1 MQLERIGIPASVG
14 QLSAS
19 TPTNMSVPLWGLTIF
34 ILWTIAVVALLLT
47 IRVRHLLK
55 GGSVK
60 DFGTPNDESLLWRLF
75 RVQANL
81 IENLPLYIGVVI
93 LLLVQETSGFT
104 VNVLVSIYITFRLL
118 HSVVHIAGADP
129 KFRLLSL
136 IVQLSC
142 LIGLVSLTVF
152 NGSL

>member
-1 MQLERIGIPASVG
+1 MQLERIDILDSVG
-14 QLSAS
+14 QLSVS
-19 TPTNMSVPLWGLTIF
+19 THTNINVPLWGLAIF

-47 IRVRHLLK
+47 VRVRHLRK
-55 GGSVK
+55 GGDVK
-60 DFGTPNDESLLWRLF
+60 DFGIPNDESLLWRLF

-93 LLLVQETSGFT
+93 LLIVQGISGFT
-104 VNVLVSIYITFRLL
+104 VNVLVGIYIFFRIL

-129 KFRLLSL
+129 MFRLLSL

-142 LIGLVSLTVF
+142 LIGLISLIVF
-152 NGSL
+152 GGSL